1 MIKSSVKLRPKQWKR
16 RCEVAFPCLA
26 GLGDQWGRNDPR
38 NAEGNK
44 NMKPDILL
52 SPFYLSS
59 SHSSLPQALSVCKH
73 VAFPQ
78 SERCSGGAGA
88 QKGAL
93 STTEVSCPSSTHG
106 QLCFLVSCDFLVISF
121 AFSCVVLFRL
131 WPCLLMHF
139 LRWKPHF

>member
-16 RCEVAFPCLA
+16 RCEVALPCLA
-26 GLGDQWGRNDPR
+26 GLGDQWGRNDLR

-52 SPFYLSS
+52 SSFYLSS
-59 SHSSLPQALSVCKH
+59 SHSSLPQALSVQTRC
-73 VAFPQ
+73 FPTEQ
-78 SERCSGGAGA
+78 TLFWWCWSSEGSSGHHRGF
-88 QKGAL
+88 L
-93 STTEVSCPSSTHG
+93 SLLTHG
-106 QLCFLVSCDFLVISF
+106 QLCFLMSCDFLVISC
-121 AFSCVVLFRL
+121 AFSCVVVFRL